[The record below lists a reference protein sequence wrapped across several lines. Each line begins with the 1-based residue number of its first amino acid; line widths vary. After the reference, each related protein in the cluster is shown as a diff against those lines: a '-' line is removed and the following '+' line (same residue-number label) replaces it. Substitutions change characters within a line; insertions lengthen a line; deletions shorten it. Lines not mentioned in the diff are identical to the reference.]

1 MSAVEPPVTVRFA
14 PSPSGRLHVG
24 NVRIAILNWL
34 LAKKI
39 GGRFILRF
47 DDTDT
52 ERVREKYVRMAEEDL
67 NWLGLVWDEE
77 IRQSARLDRYRAAAE
92 KLKAAER
99 LYPCYETPEELA
111 LKRKV
116 LLSQGK
122 PPIYDRSALRLD
134 AEARRKFEAE
144 GQTPHWRFLLEPSE
158 IRWVDSVRGEVLFE
172 AEHLSDPVLIRA
184 DGTPLFILP
193 AVVDDIEL
201 KVTDVLRGE
210 DHVTNTAVQMQIFEA
225 LGAKSP
231 RFAHLPLLTDVHG
244 KELSK
249 RKESLAIV
257 DLREEGF
264 ESMALNSL
272 LALIGSS
279 DPVTPFASLEALL
292 PNFDLRKFARATPK
306 FDLDELMSVN
316 AKLLHVL
323 PFSKVAER
331 LHELG
336 LDAADENFWLAA
348 RENLERLSDAS
359 VWWRVCHGE
368 ITPVVEDVAFVG
380 KAATLLPE
388 GEWGADTWQTW
399 TDEVRKATGRKGKAL
414 YHPLRL
420 ALTGSERGPKLQNL
434 LPMIGRKRAVARLQG
449 EAA

>member
-1 MSAVEPPVTVRFA
+1 MSVPESPTVVRFA
-14 PSPSGRLHVG
+14 PSPSGQLHVG

-34 LAKKI
+34 LAKKM

-47 DDTDT
+47 DDTDI
-52 ERVREKYVRMAEEDL
+52 ERIHERYVGMVEEDL

-77 IRQSARLDRYRAAAE
+77 IRQSERLDRYRTAAE
-92 KLKAAER
+92 RLKTAER
-99 LYPCYETPEELA
+99 LYPCYETPEELT

-116 LLSQGK
+116 LLSRGK

-134 AEARRKFEAE
+134 TDARRKLEAE
-144 GQTPHWRFLLEPSE
+144 GQAPHWRFLLEPGE
-158 IRWVDSVRGEVLFE
+158 IRWMDSVRGEVVFE
-172 AEHLSDPVLIRA
+172 AENLTDPVLIRA

-193 AVVDDIEL
+193 SVVDDIEL
-201 KVTDVLRGE
+201 KVTEVLRGE

-225 LGAKSP
+225 LEAPPP
-231 RFAHLPLLTDVHG
+231 RFAHLPLLVDIHG
-244 KELSK
+244 KGLSK
-249 RKESLAIV
+249 RTKSLAIAE
-257 DLREEGF
+257 LRDAGI

-272 LALIGSS
+272 LALVGSS
-279 DPVTPFASLEALL
+279 NPITPFAYLEDLL

-306 FDLDELMSVN
+306 FDPDELISVN

-323 PFSKVAER
+323 PFSEVAER
-331 LHELG
+331 LRELG
-336 LDAADENFWLAA
+336 LDAADESFWLAV
-348 RENLERLSDAS
+348 RENLERLADVAA
-359 VWWRVCHGE
+359 WWRVCHGE
-368 ITPVVEDVAFVG
+368 ITPIVEDAAFVG

-388 GEWGADTWQTW
+388 GEWGVDTWQTW
-399 TDEVRKATGRKGKAL
+399 TDEVKKVTGRNGKAL